1 MEISDAIYIKLGE
14 GGRWEHDSLQGHK
27 IRFGWRTVPIEILK
41 TGEWPKVR
49 EIIENDF
56 SIREKKSGST
66 NDFNA
71 LRRICQYT
79 ERTVFVT
86 FHGGKLF
93 WCSPKIGSLSEDN
106 ISKYIEVEGSWKSE
120 SIDGSRV
127 FELSR
132 ISGRL
137 TKYQGFL
144 GTSCQIGNTLNELT
158 YLKDIIN
165 GKETQEFLR
174 LEAAKTELKMAL
186 VPAIQ
191 SLTPKDFEILIDL
204 VFRNSGWRRTSVLG
218 ETMKF
223 FDLILEEP
231 FTKSSSGKFYGVQ
244 IKSRSDVGTFRHYC
258 DSFENEYKDSFKRLF
273 FVVHSPDEALR
284 NITVENSEVE
294 LLLVPEIADLCIDG
308 GLVSWVMEKSR

>member
-93 WCSPKIGSLSEDN
+93 WCSPKIGSL
-106 ISKYIEVEGSWKSE
+106 V
-120 SIDGSRV
+120 DGSV
-127 FELSR
+127 
-132 ISGRL
+132 
-137 TKYQGFL
+137 
-144 GTSCQIGNTLNELT
+144 
-158 YLKDIIN
+158 
-165 GKETQEFLR
+165 
-174 LEAAKTELKMAL
+174 KM
-186 VPAIQ
+186 
-191 SLTPKDFEILIDL
+191 
-204 VFRNSGWRRTSVLG
+204 
-218 ETMKF
+218 
-223 FDLILEEP
+223 
-231 FTKSSSGKFYGVQ
+231 
-244 IKSRSDVGTFRHYC
+244 
-258 DSFENEYKDSFKRLF
+258 
-273 FVVHSPDEALR
+273 
-284 NITVENSEVE
+284 
-294 LLLVPEIADLCIDG
+294 
-308 GLVSWVMEKSR
+308 